1 MRSLVSTLRD
11 LWKDPM
17 GRIGIIGIFLLIFM
31 AVFAGQLAPY
41 PYDGIGMK
49 FQPPSAEHLFG
60 TDKFGRDVFS
70 RVLYGAGVSLE
81 VGIIA
86 VGIGAGFGY
95 LLGLATLRAGP
106 TGSSCA

>member
-49 FQPPSAEHLFG
+49 I
-60 TDKFGRDVFS
+60 GRAHV
-70 RVLYGAGVSLE
+70 
-81 VGIIA
+81 
-86 VGIGAGFGY
+86 
-95 LLGLATLRAGP
+95 
-106 TGSSCA
+106 

>member
-41 PYDGIGMK
+41 PYDLQDYSHTFEG
-49 FQPPSAEHLFG
+49 PSALHLLG
-60 TDKFGRDVFS
+60 TDNFGRDILS
-70 RVLYGAGVSLE
+70 RIIYGARISLL
-81 VGIIA
+81 VGFSSIITA
-86 VGIGAGFGY
+86 IIVGPFGSY
-95 LLGLATLRAGP
+95 LGLLWRK
-106 TGSSCA
+106 S